1 MEDLGYLES
10 LDQPAQWETEDHQDH
25 LGRMDSKGLR
35 EHQDDQ
41 GYQDSKGIQVC
52 QEAEECRGTPA
63 WLACPALKDHQE
75 YQVKRATPDVQGPTA
90 GPVPS
95 ALWDR
100 RVTRALRDD
109 GDCQDHPASPGSLG
123 GTG

>member
-10 LDQPAQWETEDHQDH
+10 PDLLAQWVIEDHQDH
-25 LGRMDSKGLR
+25 LDRMDSKGLR
-35 EHQDDQ
+35 EHQEDQ
-41 GYQDSKGIQVC
+41 GYQGSKGIQVC

-63 WLACPALKDHQE
+63 WLAYLALKDHQE

-90 GPVPS
+90 GPAPS
-95 ALWDR
+95 ALRDR

-109 GDCQDHPASPGSLG
+109 EACQ
-123 GTG
+123 